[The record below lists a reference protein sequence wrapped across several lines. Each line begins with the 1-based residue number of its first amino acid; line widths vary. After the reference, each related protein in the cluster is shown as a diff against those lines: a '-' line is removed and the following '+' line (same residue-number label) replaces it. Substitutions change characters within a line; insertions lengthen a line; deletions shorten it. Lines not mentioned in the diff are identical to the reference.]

1 METENKIQNYKLK
14 NQDNLNRQ
22 CVTMDRKEPL
32 QYVYCVT
39 LSADQEGEIWRKQV
53 EIAWELTSRIIVLA
67 DRTQE

>member
-22 CVTMDRKEPL
+22 CVTMDTKEAL
-32 QYVYCVT
+32 QYIYCVT
-39 LSADQEGEIWRKQV
+39 LSADQEGEI
-53 EIAWELTSRIIVLA
+53 AWELTSRIVVLA

>member
-39 LSADQEGEIWRKQV
+39 LSADQEGEI
-53 EIAWELTSRIIVLA
+53 
-67 DRTQE
+67 